1 MENVTVTFLNSHF
14 LLSTLVTEIHYHQIV
29 MKGHVCVAGKN
40 TSLNM
45 QMPATAESQRYVQ
58 VFVMLIYSS
67 KNPTRIL
74 DHKYSPCFHGY
85 SC

>member
-14 LLSTLVTEIHYHQIV
+14 LLSTLVTEIHYHQIY
-29 MKGHVCVAGKN
+29 MQGHVCVAGEV
-40 TSLNM
+40 TM
-45 QMPATAESQRYVQ
+45 QMSATAESQRYVQ

-67 KNPTRIL
+67 KNPTRRL